1 MYVCKNK
8 MMYVHM
14 YACMCVYMH
23 KTSTTRIE
31 LKLIHDY
38 IVGYMYARVSI
49 AIIMYT
55 CNMYIFLLSSMT
67 IQSIYLKPVHALHFY
82 A

>member
-1 MYVCKNK
+1 
-8 MMYVHM
+8 MYVHM
-14 YACMCVYMH
+14 YAYMCVYMH

-38 IVGYMYARVSI
+38 TVWIHVR
-49 AIIMYT
+49 T
-55 CNMYIFLLSSMT
+55 CEYSYNYVYMYIFLLSSMN
-67 IQSIYLKPVHALHFY
+67 IQSIYLKPVHKLHFY